1 MFFFTLSFNFVY
13 GQKEDKDTMKFYLPT
28 EINVTAP
35 RMELKLK
42 NIPFSTSVITEDV
55 LGTSSKTISIDEA
68 LKLVPG
74 VRIDN
79 QADGMRVHMS
89 IRGQGILTER
99 GIRGIKILY
108 DGLPLND
115 PTGFA
120 PDFFDVDFANVS
132 KIEVLRGPAAS
143 LFGGSSSGGIINIIT
158 QDPPK
163 KPYFGEALVDY
174 GSTNFWKA
182 MGKFGGGFDKA
193 NYFTS
198 FSRSMGE
205 GYRIHTH
212 YQGDNFYAKA
222 NFLPSSSFK
231 ITPILNYI
239 DVYHE
244 NPEGL
249 NLDQYARDPKLPNDD
264 AIPFNE
270 YLETK
275 RLSTGIVGQ
284 WNSSNQHVV
293 DFNAFYKN
301 TKFTE
306 ANNRTF
312 TDRKYDNIGG
322 TLQYTLNSGSQKSTI
337 KNHFSVGS
345 DLQLQK
351 FNEQQVDN
359 DHTVRGTTILSDE
372 DVKQTGLG
380 VFAIEKLDFAK
391 YWSVMLSGR
400 YDKIKNELTDN
411 LKDPIDLSGNAD
423 FSKTTGRIGMTY
435 APIEEANFFANWGQG
450 FLPPATE
457 ELAQNPDAFGGFNT
471 HLTFATSNG
480 FDFGIR
486 GTIKDIFYYDATG
499 YYLKTENDFDR
510 YRVPDRGVETFY
522 QNTGASNRMG
532 FELYTKF
539 FPVRPL
545 KIELAYTF
553 SSFKYKLDTPKLVV
567 MDDTTIHKYIQDGN
581 YLPNIP
587 QHQIYVDIQYSDLL
601 PHISVGLSGEA
612 LSKWFIDGANLE
624 TEAAQGY
631 ALLHA
636 RIVYSAKIK
645 NINYELSFSVKNI
658 ADKQYVAFTE
668 PDPGGNSYQPAA
680 RRQFFGG
687 FKILF

>member
-1 MFFFTLSFNFVY
+1 MKKLFLIMFFFTLSFNFVY

-222 NFLPSSSFK
+222 NFLPSSSF
-231 ITPILNYI
+231 
-239 DVYHE
+239 
-244 NPEGL
+244 
-249 NLDQYARDPKLPNDD
+249 
-264 AIPFNE
+264 
-270 YLETK
+270 
-275 RLSTGIVGQ
+275 
-284 WNSSNQHVV
+284 
-293 DFNAFYKN
+293 
-301 TKFTE
+301 
-306 ANNRTF
+306 
-312 TDRKYDNIGG
+312 
-322 TLQYTLNSGSQKSTI
+322 
-337 KNHFSVGS
+337 
-345 DLQLQK
+345 
-351 FNEQQVDN
+351 
-359 DHTVRGTTILSDE
+359 
-372 DVKQTGLG
+372 
-380 VFAIEKLDFAK
+380 
-391 YWSVMLSGR
+391 
-400 YDKIKNELTDN
+400 
-411 LKDPIDLSGNAD
+411 
-423 FSKTTGRIGMTY
+423 
-435 APIEEANFFANWGQG
+435 
-450 FLPPATE
+450 
-457 ELAQNPDAFGGFNT
+457 
-471 HLTFATSNG
+471 
-480 FDFGIR
+480 
-486 GTIKDIFYYDATG
+486 
-499 YYLKTENDFDR
+499 
-510 YRVPDRGVETFY
+510 
-522 QNTGASNRMG
+522 
-532 FELYTKF
+532 
-539 FPVRPL
+539 
-545 KIELAYTF
+545 
-553 SSFKYKLDTPKLVV
+553 
-567 MDDTTIHKYIQDGN
+567 
-581 YLPNIP
+581 
-587 QHQIYVDIQYSDLL
+587 
-601 PHISVGLSGEA
+601 
-612 LSKWFIDGANLE
+612 
-624 TEAAQGY
+624 
-631 ALLHA
+631 
-636 RIVYSAKIK
+636 
-645 NINYELSFSVKNI
+645 
-658 ADKQYVAFTE
+658 
-668 PDPGGNSYQPAA
+668 
-680 RRQFFGG
+680 
-687 FKILF
+687 